1 VRGVLSF
8 LYAFAAIASILFVYS
23 YYASLKGEIDSTEH
37 HLLVLEDRH
46 VREMELKRAVTDTIR
61 HSILISLANDPNAD
75 PESIRGRLGSDL
87 SALRGLEGAEGYTT
101 QRYTNYSYDNFRSRF
116 TVRFWCGNPSDEELD
131 NATKYHNWSGKSNYI
146 CEGCHYFSETFLYA
160 EFDINGNPIGGGTK
174 NLCAQ
179 FISIDKSR
187 GVSFISV
194 SEMYNKILQGKITTT
209 NPASLVLLSSNNIK
223 FGVMVYD
230 SVEDV
235 SSAAVIP
242 MSTEIRWYG

>member
-1 VRGVLSF
+1 VRGVISF

-61 HSILISLANDPNAD
+61 HSILISLANNPNAD
-75 PESIRGRLGSDL
+75 SESIRGRLGSDL
-87 SALRGLEGAEGYTT
+87 SALRGLEGAEEYK
-101 QRYTNYSYDNFRSRF
+101 NYSYDDFRSRF
-116 TVRFWCGNPSDEELD
+116 TIRFWCGNPSDNELKQT
-131 NATKYHNWSGKSNYI
+131 AESHTWFGRANYI
-146 CEGCHYFSETFLYA
+146 CDGCHYFSETFVYA
-160 EFDINGNPIGGGTK
+160 EFDTKGNLIGGGTK

-179 FISIDKSR
+179 FISIDKSN
-187 GVSFISV
+187 GASFISV
-194 SEMYNKILQGKITTT
+194 SEMYNKILQGKITVT
-209 NPASLVLLSSNNIK
+209 NPVSLLLLSSSNIK

-230 SVEDV
+230 SVENV